1 MSYRKLQAIHCHF
14 QLRQLGFDESGG
26 KSTKNKNEEV
36 TGECGCRV
44 ETRVGERGPPSP
56 SVMTVL
62 WMEAPSS
69 SQLCGRVSIQEA
81 VRCTPAH
88 SNPAHSN
95 PVRGLVFFVVVCSLS
110 HIWLFATPW
119 TVACQARL
127 SMGFSRQEHWSGLPF
142 PSPGT
147 LPNPGIEP
155 VSPVLAGG
163 FFTIEPSGKP

>member
-1 MSYRKLQAIHCHF
+1 MYGKLGLSTCHHTTWSHAHSLNCPLNWSHPSPSAQTWLLFNPEPLCDNWHNFPEIMWRLMSYRKLQAIHCHF

-110 HIWLFATPW
+110 HI
-119 TVACQARL
+119 
-127 SMGFSRQEHWSGLPF
+127 
-142 PSPGT
+142 
-147 LPNPGIEP
+147 
-155 VSPVLAGG
+155 
-163 FFTIEPSGKP
+163 